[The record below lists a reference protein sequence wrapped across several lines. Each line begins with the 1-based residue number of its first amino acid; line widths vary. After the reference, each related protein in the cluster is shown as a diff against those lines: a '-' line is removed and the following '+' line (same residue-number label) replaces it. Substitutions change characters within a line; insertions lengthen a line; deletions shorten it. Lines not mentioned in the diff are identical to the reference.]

1 MRKLIVAVVLSLPC
15 YSADTRYLDVVR
27 TFVDTMMAR
36 GTDHYGPEHSPLFAG
51 TLDLNTMSLPKL
63 RGLEELPR
71 NRDGHVYA
79 IGYGLPDP
87 PVGIRPGD
95 RSPQG
100 NNLEHDI
107 MLLRTMYELSAVTGE
122 PAYSTFADAIL
133 RFRLFHCQ
141 SPATGLM
148 ASGEH
153 MSWDFVHEKAY
164 ANLYEVFRRFPF
176 YDKLYAIDTYR
187 TLRIAD
193 ALWLS
198 QIGNKLVGDFSRHA
212 GYESFQPDT
221 GCALPRHAGFYIWAY
236 ANAYAQSRDPKYI
249 DRIELLIES
258 RTGKRPQPF
267 SLLLKPGQFEPA
279 ASANSTLRLLLWEAA
294 DLVPSRREVWRKIVR
309 ELDEVAFKGEG
320 APINLGYDRDGKVL
334 WGGPEFRRSQTDS
347 PVDNARRQPPSAEQE
362 KQAKEYPSLARYGRT
377 ISAGGQ
383 TRSTTLSRLWRLE
396 YGGSGPSGEAL
407 QSYHRY
413 LQAKDE
419 RFVRHAEEIAD
430 RYVKDGFPKV
440 AHDLWPR
447 AAGQVISLCVALSAE
462 QVIPAAKREAY
473 GKFAREVAD
482 RAIPL
487 FSKNGLFRADGA
499 AEHYESITGA
509 DDLVWALL
517 QLHCALN
524 RPDHP
529 IGFIDVNY

>member
-1 MRKLIVAVVLSLPC
+1 MRELILVIAVCLPC
-15 YSADTRYLDVVR
+15 YPADSSYLQVVR

-36 GTDHYGPEHSPLFAG
+36 GTDHYGTVHSPLFAA

-63 RGLEELPR
+63 STVAALPL
-71 NRDGHVYA
+71 NRDGHVYS

-107 MLLRTMYELSAVTGE
+107 MLLRTMYELSKLTGD
-122 PAYSTFADAIL
+122 ARYATFADSIL
-133 RFRLFHCQ
+133 RFWLFHCQ

-153 MSWDFVHEKAY
+153 ISWDFVHEKANG
-164 ANLYEVFRRFPF
+164 NLYEVFRRFPF
-176 YDKLYAIDTYR
+176 HDKLYAIDTYR

-267 SLLLKPGQFEPA
+267 SLLIKPGQFEPA
-279 ASANSTLRLLLWEAA
+279 NSAHPTLRALLWDAA
-294 DLVPSRREVWRKIVR
+294 ELVPSRREVWRKLAR
-309 ELDEVAFKGEG
+309 ELDEQAFKGEG
-320 APINLGYDRDGKVL
+320 GPINLGYDRNGKVL
-334 WGGPEFRRSQTDS
+334 WGNPEFRRKQ
-347 PVDNARRQPPSAEQE
+347 ASAETAPAKPPTAEEE
-362 KQAKEYPSLARYGRT
+362 KLAKQYPGLVRFGRVV
-377 ISAGGQ
+377 SAGGQ
-383 TRSTTLSRLWRLE
+383 TRSTTLSPLWRLA
-396 YGGSGPSGEAL
+396 YGGSGPSGDAL
-407 QSYHRY
+407 REYHRY
-413 LQAKDE
+413 VETKDE
-419 RFVRHAEEIAD
+419 RFLRPAEQITD
-430 RYVKDGFPKV
+430 RYLLEGFPKV
-440 AHDLWPR
+440 TYDLWPSVC
-447 AAGQVISLCVALSAE
+447 GQVISLSLALSAD
-462 QVIPAAKREAY
+462 QSIPTAKRDRYMA
-473 GKFAREVAD
+473 FAREVAD
-482 RAIPL
+482 RAIPV

-499 AEHYESITGA
+499 AEHYEAITGA

-517 QLHCALN
+517 QLHSALN
-524 RPDHP
+524 KPEAP
-529 IGFIDVNY
+529 LGYIDVNW

>member
-1 MRKLIVAVVLSLPC
+1 MRKLIVVIALGLPC
-15 YSADTRYLDVVR
+15 YPADSSYLQVVR

-36 GTDHYGPEHSPLFAG
+36 GTDRYGPEHSPLFAA
-51 TLDLNTMSLPKL
+51 TLDLSTMSLPKL
-63 RGLEELPR
+63 KGVEELPR

-79 IGYGLPDP
+79 LGYGLPDP

-95 RSPQG
+95 RAPQG

-107 MLLRTMYELSAVTGE
+107 MLLRTMYELSALTGE
-122 PAYSTFADAIL
+122 ARYSTFADSIL
-133 RFRLFHCQ
+133 RFWLFHCQ

-164 ANLYEVFRRFPF
+164 ANLYEVYRRFPF
-176 YDKLYAIDTYR
+176 YDKLYAIDAYR

-236 ANAYAQSRDPKYI
+236 ANAYAQSRDPQYI
-249 DRIELLIES
+249 DRTELLIES

-267 SLLLKPGQFEPA
+267 SLLVKPGQFEPA
-279 ASANSTLRLLLWEAA
+279 ASAHPTLRLLLWEAA
-294 DLVPSRREVWRKIVR
+294 ELVPSRREVWRKIVR
-309 ELDEVAFKGEG
+309 ELDEQAFRGEG
-320 APINLGYDRDGKVL
+320 SPINLGYDRNGKVL
-334 WGGPEFRRSQTDS
+334 WGNPEFRRPQE
-347 PVDNARRQPPSAEQE
+347 SAEAAPRRPRAE
-362 KQAKEYPSLARYGRT
+362 DGALAKQYPSLVRFGRVVST
-377 ISAGGQ
+377 GGQ

-396 YGGSGPSGEAL
+396 YGGSGPSGDAL
-407 QSYHRY
+407 RHYHRY
-413 LQAKDE
+413 LQSKDE
-419 RFVRHAEEIAD
+419 RFLRQAEEITD
-430 RYVKDGFPKV
+430 RYLQEGFPRV
-440 AHDLWPR
+440 THDLWPSV
-447 AAGQVISLCVALSAE
+447 AGQVVSICLALSAE
-462 QVIPAAKREAY
+462 QAIPPAKRERY

-482 RAIPL
+482 RAIPI
-487 FSKNGLFRADGA
+487 FSRNGLFRADGA
-499 AEHYESITGA
+499 AEHYEAITGA
-509 DDLVWALL
+509 DDLLWALL
-517 QLHCALN
+517 QLHCALY

>member
-1 MRKLIVAVVLSLPC
+1 M
-15 YSADTRYLDVVR
+15 VR

-36 GTDHYGPEHSPLFAG
+36 GTDQYGPVRSPLFAA
-51 TLDLNTMSLPKL
+51 TLNLDTMALPKL
-63 RGLEELPR
+63 KTVAKLPL
-71 NRDGHVYA
+71 NRDGHVYS

-107 MLLRTMYELSAVTGE
+107 MLLRTMYELSRVTGDSRY
-122 PAYSTFADAIL
+122 AAFADSIL
-133 RFRLFHCQ
+133 RFWLFHCQ

-153 MSWDFVHEKAY
+153 ISWDFVHEN
-164 ANLYEVFRRFPF
+164 ANGDLYEVFRRFPF
-176 YDKLYAIDTYR
+176 YDKLYAIDTWR
-187 TLRIAD
+187 ALRNAD
-193 ALWLS
+193 ALFLS
-198 QIGNKLVGDFSRHA
+198 QIGNKMVGDFSRHA
-212 GYESFQPDT
+212 GYESFAPDT

-258 RTGKRPQPF
+258 RTGKRPQPY
-267 SLLLKPGQFEPA
+267 SLLVRPGRFEPA
-279 ASANSTLRLLLWEAA
+279 ASAHPTLRALLWDAA
-294 DLVPSRREVWRKIVR
+294 ELVPSRREAWRKIVR
-309 ELDEVAFKGEG
+309 ELDEQAFRGEG
-320 APINLGYDRDGKVL
+320 GPINLGYNRDGKVL
-334 WGGPEFRRSQTDS
+334 WGNPEFRSGQPRGEPGRSEAPTAEAEKL
-347 PVDNARRQPPSAEQE
+347 ARQ
-362 KQAKEYPSLARYGRT
+362 YPSLVRFGRAV
-377 ISAGGQ
+377 SANGQ

-396 YGGSGPSGEAL
+396 YGGSGPSGDAL
-407 QSYHRY
+407 RDYYRY
-413 LQAKDE
+413 LQCKDA
-419 RFVRHAEEIAD
+419 RFLRDAEEATD
-430 RYVKDGFPKV
+430 RYLEEGFPKV
-440 AHDLWPR
+440 THDLWPSVT
-447 AAGQVISLCVALSAE
+447 GQVISLCLALSGEKA
-462 QVIPAAKREAY
+462 VPAAKRERYAA
-473 GKFAREVAD
+473 FAREVAD

-499 AEHYESITGA
+499 AGHYEAITGA

-529 IGFIDVNY
+529 IGFIDTNF